1 MTSPH
6 LHRLPPDK
14 MDVLFDDF
22 ATAHSD
28 PSGPNGYLLATTISP
43 EAPRH
48 DPGRLYNFRN
58 SINQFSVRT
67 DLQYKL
73 QYNPGLAL
81 DKKEAAAWLDVF
93 AQHHKFVGSLL
104 AAEELQNVGRTN
116 EADWARVYEE
126 WKDVVNALFRGY
138 QNGALAAWTIPCLY
152 VAGRYL
158 RIFAIKADYKIAS
171 QRDSGLVFGGMQEE
185 DAFDP
190 SSKND
195 KLEDAARQINRIFGL
210 CVGDRNPLED
220 SRKWALY
227 YVATLLFK
235 THFKLNHISLSKN
248 ILRSLS
254 ASSTDM
260 PPLSAFPTSHQ
271 VPFMYYCGVIH
282 FLEEDYK
289 VAEQYLTSAY
299 NMCHVNARKN
309 IQLIL
314 TYLIPTRLLT
324 SHSLPSSA
332 LLRQYPSLARLF
344 QPFCD
349 AIRTADLA
357 AFTTALEDGEAEF
370 VKRRIYLTLE
380 RGRDVILRN
389 IFRKVFIAG
398 GFEAPKEGDTAPPA
412 RRTRIPVDEFAA
424 ALQLAGAEISDGDD
438 GVDFDE
444 VECLIANAI
453 YKNLMKGYIARE
465 RRIVV
470 LSKAGAFP
478 GTGI

>member
-1 MTSPH
+1 MASSA
-6 LHRLPPDK
+6 DA
-14 MDVLFDDF
+14 LFDDF
-22 ATAHSD
+22 AAAHED
-28 PSGPNGYLLATTISP
+28 PSGPNGYLLASTISP
-43 EAPRH
+43 EAPKH
-48 DPGRLYNFRN
+48 DAGRLYNFRN
-58 SINQFSVRT
+58 GINQYSVRT

-73 QYNPGLAL
+73 QFNPVLQL
-81 DKKEAAAWLDVF
+81 SKKEATAWVDIF
-93 AQHHKFVGSLL
+93 AFYHKFVGSLIQ
-104 AAEELQNVGRTN
+104 AEELQNIGR
-116 EADWARVYEE
+116 AQDGDWPRVYEE
-126 WKDVVNALFRGY
+126 WKEVVNALFRGY
-138 QNGALAAWTIPCLY
+138 QTAGFGAWTIPCLY

-158 RIFAIKADYKIAS
+158 RIFAIKADEKIAS
-171 QRDSGLVFGGMQEE
+171 QRDSGLAFGGIEEE

-190 SSKND
+190 SSKNE

-260 PPLSAFPTSHQ
+260 PQLSAFPKSHQ

-282 FLEEDYK
+282 FLEEDYAA
-289 VAEQYLTSAY
+289 AEEHLTAAY
-299 NMCHVNARKN
+299 NMCHVESRKN
-309 IQLIL
+309 VQLIL
-314 TYLIPTRLLT
+314 TYLIPTKLLT

-332 LLRQYPSLARLF
+332 LLAQYPSLARLF
-344 QPFCD
+344 QPIAD
-349 AIRTADLA
+349 AIRTANLTAFDSALA
-357 AFTTALEDGEAEF
+357 SGEAEF

-389 IFRKVFIAG
+389 IFRKLFLAAG
-398 GFEAPKEGDTAPPA
+398 HEAPKEGDVAPPA
-412 RRTRIPVDEFAA
+412 RRTRISVDEFAV
-424 ALQLAGAEISDGDD
+424 ALQISGAEVSNGDD
-438 GVDFDE
+438 GIDYDQ

-470 LSKAGAFP
+470 LSKGGAFP
-478 GTGI
+478 GTGV